1 MCKNAGKTTV
11 LNALI
16 HECAKHG
23 EILGLTT
30 AGRDGETSDL
40 VTNTK
45 KPEIFIY
52 ENTLAATSQQALG
65 FGTISREIAG
75 TTGIP
80 TPMGEV
86 ILVRAR
92 SDGFIQLAGP
102 SITGQLISVRDM
114 LFDLGADRVF
124 IDGAL
129 SRKSLA
135 MPAVSSGAVL
145 CTGASYSPDMY
156 KTVYDTSYAVKLLGL
171 HKTERTLPQ
180 ITEKYTLIRENEVF
194 SFAELRDAV
203 GCIRTGGIEAIAIKG
218 GVTDSMIKELITA
231 GRALSGIELLAEDA
245 SRLLLSRN
253 SAEKLSRAGIAM
265 HVKTGIKLIAVTV
278 NPFSAYGNHYYKKA
292 FTDALK
298 DEIPRNIPILNMF
311 DLPEETEC

>member
-11 LNALI
+11 LNGLI
-16 HECAKHG
+16 RECAKHN
-23 EILGLTT
+23 EILGLTS

-65 FGTISREIAG
+65 FGTISREIVG

-86 ILVRAR
+86 ILVRAK

-102 SITGQLISVRDM
+102 SITSQLVSARDM

-135 MPAVSSGAVL
+135 MPAVSDGAVL
-145 CTGASYSPDMY
+145 CSGASYSPDMY
-156 KTVYDTSYAVKLLGL
+156 KTVYDTAYAVKLLGL
-171 HKTERTLPQ
+171 RETERTIPK
-180 ITEKYTLIRENEVF
+180 ITEKYTLISGNEVF
-194 SFAELRDAV
+194 SFSELRNAV
-203 GCIRTGGIEAIAIKG
+203 ERIHTGGIEAIAIKG
-218 GVTDSMIKELITA
+218 GVTDSMIKELFSA
-231 GRALSGIELLAEDA
+231 GRALSGIEFIAEDA
-245 SRLLLSRN
+245 SRLLMSRN
-253 SAEKLSRAGIAM
+253 SAEKLSRAGMIM
-265 HVKTGIKLIAVTV
+265 RVKTGIKLIAVTV
-278 NPFSAYGNHYYKKA
+278 NPFSAYGNHYDKNA
-292 FTDALK
+292 FTDAVK
-298 DEIPRNIPILNMF
+298 DEIPRNIPIINMF

>member
-11 LNALI
+11 LNGLI
-16 HECAKHG
+16 NGCSQHG
-23 EILGLTT
+23 EILGLTS
-30 AGRDGETSDL
+30 AGRDGEKSDL
-40 VTNTK
+40 VTKTK

-52 ENTLAATSQQALG
+52 ENTLAATAEQALN
-65 FGTISREIAG
+65 FGTVSREILG

-86 ILVRAR
+86 ILVRAK

-102 SITGQLISVRDM
+102 SITSQLISVRDM
-114 LFDLGADRVF
+114 LFELGADRVF

-156 KTVYDTSYAVKLLGL
+156 KTVYDTAYAVKLLGL
-171 HKTERTLPQ
+171 RETGRKLPAL
-180 ITEKYTLIRENEVF
+180 TEKYTLICEDEVL
-194 SFAELRDAV
+194 SFPELHDAAD
-203 GCIRTGGIEAIAIKG
+203 CIRRGGAQAIAIKG
-218 GVTDSMIKELITA
+218 GITDSMIKELITA
-231 GRALSGIELLAEDA
+231 GHALSGMELIAEDA

-253 SAEKLSRAGIAM
+253 SAEKLSRAGTAM
-265 HVKTGIKLIAVTV
+265 RVKTGIKLIAVTV
-278 NPFSAYGNHYYKKA
+278 NPFSAYGNHYDKNA
-292 FTDALK
+292 FTDAVR
-298 DEIPRNIPILNMF
+298 DEIPRNIPIINMF
-311 DLPEETEC
+311 DMPEENEC